1 MLPKRISKRKEKQLA
16 GQQLELKDNLSVQQK
31 AKKKRKT
38 LLIGLGLT
46 IGLSLF
52 FSLFR
57 FSRRLSFNLH
67 FSPPSFNLPSAKLSR
82 SVKLD
87 LQKPVSSLLKN
98 PDLWQ
103 IYVTTLHPP
112 LLSWSHLENPT
123 NIDSALDLLSSQTPN
138 LNSQVSSSLP
148 QGIVIQDNF
157 QNSQD
162 NFIDYQVL
170 ISIPGQ
176 QIYIHIKGPDQTLI
190 PKIVETIYWQ
200 AVKP

>member
-87 LQKPVSSLLKN
+87 LQKPVFSLLKN

-103 IYVTTLHPP
+103 IYVTTLDPP

-123 NIDSALDLLSSQTPN
+123 NIDSSLTALKSIPPVTSGLATD
-138 LNSQVSSSLP
+138 VLP
-148 QGIVIQDNF
+148 QGTIIQEIF
-157 QNSQD
+157 SSP
-162 NFIDYQVL
+162 DYQVL
-170 ISIPGQ
+170 ISVPGQ
-176 QIYIHIKGPDQTLI
+176 QIFIHLNGPDQNLYAPLI
-190 PKIVETIYWQ
+190 ETIYWQ
-200 AVKP
+200 VIKSSR